1 MCVQDM
7 KETLRQELDFE
18 QEARNGEQC
27 QEDLRHLS
35 YVYVPQILWNM
46 TSKVRLPFEYDQQG
60 KTFSLVKKGRRH
72 HSNSLYI
79 EAPIHLRENF

>member
-1 MCVQDM
+1 M

-46 TSKVRLPFEYDQQG
+46 TSKVRL
-60 KTFSLVKKGRRH
+60 LVWSRKDEGITPTVCTLKH
-72 HSNSLYI
+72 PSI
-79 EAPIHLRENF
+79 